1 MDAQTLA
8 KTLPEQKIEFLP
20 FSSLS
25 QLLQL
30 SDPPLMRDGFPQ
42 LAYIERYLRKA
53 DPKCLSV
60 VVERYYID
68 RDFIA
73 DFSAFYSTS
82 LYSYPN
88 WCQRIHFFSIEKRE
102 VRRRL
107 RDLAR
112 LGADD
117 EARGGVAYQR
127 ACEAFSEEAYMG
139 FSVIKP
145 LQGSPVGRTVLRHYK
160 EDAGQGLLRKFN
172 CTRHYKTNLL
182 GIELTVCGLVF
193 QQQDVGVSA
202 CATTAV
208 WSSLSKTKDFE
219 DISTPTPAQITKLA
233 SQYLLPFGRSMPSE
247 GLSVGQMCQ
256 AIQANRVSPNLIRVD
271 TLNNGRGYIHSAVL
285 SGFAPILVLENVSNS
300 GAFHAVTVA
309 GMKIRAKHRPTIIEG
324 WIDDEAGDVVSIYV
338 HDDRSSP
345 YFRADFPKSGK
356 QPILSFRIENDA
368 GDVGFIERW
377 QLRHVLVP
385 IHDKI
390 RLSFSSLREIT
401 VEVFKI
407 VQACSEAYA
416 SLISPIDVGKV
427 RFRNAILRGPIYVQH
442 LFYGK
447 QRIRELARDA
457 FNKTILLSR
466 YVGVARLSGDSFGS
480 VDVLFD
486 TTSTLKNP
494 HCLGVVART
503 NKEDFAWLLV
513 EFLCERLKCPGIVDA
528 D

>member
-8 KTLPEQKIEFLP
+8 KTLPEQKIDFLP

-25 QLLQL
+25 KLLQL
-30 SDPPLMRDGFPQ
+30 SDPPLMREGFPQ
-42 LAYIERYLRKA
+42 LKYLERYVGKA

-60 VVERYYID
+60 VIERYYID

-82 LYSYPN
+82 LYAYPN
-88 WCQRIHFFSIEKRE
+88 WCQRIHFFSIDRNK

-112 LGADD
+112 LGA
-117 EARGGVAYQR
+117 ENEEGGGAAYQT
-127 ACEAFSEEAYMG
+127 ACEAFSKEAYLG
-139 FSVIKP
+139 FSIIKP

-160 EDAGQGLLRKFN
+160 EDAGKGLLRKFN

-182 GIELTVCGLVF
+182 GVELTVCGLVF

-233 SQYLLPFGRSMPSE
+233 SQYLLPFGRPMPSE

-256 AIQANRVSPNLIRVD
+256 AIQAIRVSPNLIRVD
-271 TLNNGRGYIHSAVL
+271 NLNNGRGYVHSAVL
-285 SGFAPILVLENVSNS
+285 SGFAPILVLENASS
-300 GAFHAVTVA
+300 PGTFHAVTVA
-309 GMKIRAKHRPTIIEG
+309 GMKVRATHKPTMIDD
-324 WIDDEAGDVVSIYV
+324 WIDDEAGDVISLYV

-345 YFRADFPKSGK
+345 YFRADFAKRGNEPT
-356 QPILSFRIENDA
+356 LSFKIENDA
-368 GDVGFIERW
+368 GEVGLIERW

-407 VQACSEAYA
+407 VQACGELYSK
-416 SLISPIDVGKV
+416 LISPIDVGKV

-447 QRIRELARDA
+447 QKIQESTRDA
-457 FNKTILLSR
+457 FNNTILLSR

-503 NKEDFAWLLV
+503 NNEDFAFLLV
-513 EFLCERLKCPGIVDA
+513 AFLCARLKCPGIID
-528 D
+528 DH